1 MPRLRKPVDA
11 RENRPDGDIAHVETL
26 DRELYTVTEAAR
38 LLGVQAGKLR
48 RWLDGFV
55 VGDRFYE
62 PVIRPERTGSNTVTW
77 AEFVEAGFLDQY
89 RSRRVSLQHM
99 RPVIERMREEFGV
112 PYPSA
117 HFKPLVDTRSRELV
131 LEFQREAN
139 LDEALTLVRLKGG
152 QLQWAEP
159 VAAFL
164 EQIDFDAQGVVWR
177 IRPLG
182 KGSPVVID
190 PEVSFGIPQVR
201 GVRTEIILESY
212 ADKGNLRQVADDWNL
227 TIDEVQAALQWEAR
241 QATSA

>member
-26 DRELYTVTEAAR
+26 GRELYTVTEAAR

-99 RPVIERMREEFGV
+99 RPVIKRMREEFQASGRHEKPGARPRV
-112 PYPSA
+112 PAGGQFRRGADAGPAQRRSTPVGRAGGRVPGADRLRRTGRRLA
-117 HFKPLVDTRSRELV
+117 HPPARQGLARGHRP
-131 LEFQREAN
+131 
-139 LDEALTLVRLKGG
+139 GG
-152 QLQWAEP
+152 QLRHP
-159 VAAFL
+159 PRCVASA
-164 EQIDFDAQGVVWR
+164 
-177 IRPLG
+177 P
-182 KGSPVVID
+182 KSSSSPTPTRVT
-190 PEVSFGIPQVR
+190 SGM
-201 GVRTEIILESY
+201 S
-212 ADKGNLRQVADDWNL
+212 L
-227 TIDEVQAALQWEAR
+227 TSG
-241 QATSA
+241 TSPSTRSKQP